1 MRALDD
7 IRREIL
13 ELADHFHHQG
23 EFDQAEQLYQGLLA
37 ENPSSPDALHRLGVL
52 RCRQGRFSEALQL
65 IEAALN
71 ARPYDPV
78 AHSNCGL
85 AHTALGQPEAALAHY
100 DMALALKADF
110 ADARNGRGNALM
122 QLGRKDDALASYEQ
136 AVALKPDFEQAL
148 NGGGNALLELGRPSE
163 ALARYDA
170 ALAFK
175 PDFAEALNNRG
186 AALKTLQRSEEAL
199 AAYEAALAVRPNY
212 PEALNN
218 RAVAL
223 ADLRRPAEAL
233 ESYDAAIALRP
244 DDPELHDN
252 RGVLL
257 TELGRFEEA
266 AMAAERAIA
275 LSPKRVRSYYNLTMS
290 NRSSPDVAH
299 LRAMEELARDTSSLS
314 VEERIDLHFALG
326 KVMADRGAHAA
337 SFHHLL
343 SGNRLKRS
351 QTDYDE
357 AAVSGLFQRMSKAL
371 GARVMRER
379 AGQGE
384 PCASPVFII
393 GMPRSGT
400 TLVEQILASHSQVY
414 AAGETDDFARAM
426 LGVDGLGGD
435 PAASPEAMSSMSDE
449 QLRAVGARYVEL
461 ITEGAPAA
469 TRIVDKTMENFRFA
483 GLIHLALPNAKIIHV
498 RRDPRDTCVSCFS
511 KLFHGYL
518 PYTYDLAELG
528 RYYRRYDDLMAHWRR
543 VTPATAMLEVRYEDV
558 VADLE
563 TQTRRI
569 LAHCGLDWDV
579 NCLDFHLTQRA
590 VRTASATQV
599 RQPIY
604 DHSIGRW
611 RSYAPFL
618 EPLLTELEAA

>member
-23 EFDQAEQLYQGLLA
+23 DFDQAERLYQGLLA
-37 ENPSSPDALHRLGVL
+37 ENPNSADALHRLGTL
-52 RCRQGRFSEALQL
+52 RYHQGRFPEAL
-65 IEAALN
+65 E
-71 ARPYDPV
+71 
-78 AHSNCGL
+78 
-85 AHTALGQPEAALAHY
+85 HY
-100 DMALALKADF
+100 DTALALKTDF

-122 QLGRKDDALASYEQ
+122 QLGRNNEALASYEQ
-136 AVALKPDFEQAL
+136 AVALDADFQQAL
-148 NGGGNALLELGRPSE
+148 NGCGNALLALGRPRE

-170 ALAFK
+170 ALARK
-175 PDFAEALNNRG
+175 PDFAEALNNR
-186 AALKTLQRSEEAL
+186 
-199 AAYEAALAVRPNY
+199 
-212 PEALNN
+212 
-218 RAVAL
+218 AVAL
-223 ADLRRPAEAL
+223 GDLRRPVEAL

-275 LSPKRVRSYYNLTMS
+275 LRPRRARSYYNLTMS
-290 NRSSPDVAH
+290 NRSTPDDAH
-299 LRAMEELARDTSSLS
+299 LHAMEDMARDTGSLS

-326 KVMADRGAHAA
+326 KVLADRGEHAA
-337 SFHHLL
+337 SFDHLL

-351 QTDYDE
+351 RIDYDE
-357 AAVSGLFQRMSKAL
+357 AAVSGLFQRMRKAL
-371 GARVMRER
+371 DARLMRER
-379 AGQGE
+379 AGRGE

-400 TLVEQILASHSQVY
+400 TLVEQILASHSEVY

-426 LGVDGLGGD
+426 LGVDGPAGGL
-435 PAASPEAMSSMSDE
+435 AQSPEALSSMSDD
-449 QLRAVGARYVEL
+449 QLRALGARYVDL
-461 ITEGAPAA
+461 VTAGAPAA
-469 TRIVDKTMENFRFA
+469 TRIIDKTMENFRFA
-483 GLIHLALPNAKIIHV
+483 GLIHLALPSAKIIHV

-528 RYYRRYDDLMAHWRR
+528 RYYRWYDRLMSHWRR
-543 VTPATAMLEVRYEDV
+543 VTPAAAMLEVRYEDV

-569 LAHCGLDWDV
+569 LAHCGLDWDAR
-579 NCLDFHLTQRA
+579 CLDFHLTRRP
-590 VRTASATQV
+590 VRTASAVQV
-599 RQPIY
+599 RQPLY